1 LPTRLTESTLAGWR
15 AITLAGEELEVVV
28 LPERGAEIY
37 ALVDLRSEMD
47 LLFHAPW
54 GLSPPGA
61 PPAEGSDGHVFLERY
76 AGGWQELF
84 PSVNGPSRYGGETIP
99 FHGEVAN
106 VPWECFQDADG
117 LTGRVSCSSTPFD
130 LERRMR
136 LEGNALVLD
145 ESVTNR
151 SSEPAHF
158 VWGHHS
164 VVGPP
169 FLEAGC
175 RLDAAVTDI
184 VTIDEMWEDTAR
196 LEPGQRS
203 AWPHGQLRAG
213 GTVDLREVPGP
224 EERSH
229 DDVYLGGVEEGYVA
243 VENGRLGMTFRL
255 EFDPEVFR
263 WLISWQPYGGAMAP
277 PLGGSYALGI
287 EPWVSRLDLAAA
299 VRRSEA
305 IELPGGDTFHT
316 VVRAR
321 IERGDSWP
329 R

>member
-1 LPTRLTESTLAGWR
+1 MAAFTSGQLSAGTLA
-15 AITLAGEELEVVV
+15 AIEA
-28 LPERGAEIY
+28 
-37 ALVDLRSEMD
+37 D
-47 LLFHAPW
+47 LLPRIEAAERAARRAVV
-54 GLSPPGA
+54 PP
-61 PPAEGSDGHVFLERY
+61 V
-76 AGGWQELF
+76 
-84 PSVNGPSRYGGETIP
+84 
-99 FHGEVAN
+99 VA
-106 VPWECFQDADG
+106 DA
-117 LTGRVSCSSTPFD
+117 L
-130 LERRMR
+130 
-136 LEGNALVLD
+136 
-145 ESVTNR
+145 
-151 SSEPAHF
+151 
-158 VWGHHS
+158 GHHD
-164 VVGPP
+164 P
-169 FLEAGC
+169 
-175 RLDAAVTDI
+175 
-184 VTIDEMWEDTAR
+184 EDTAR